1 VRQLAKSTQRSL
13 SRDSDHAMLLNRTCS
28 PGEEVMVRKLF
39 CSVAIL
45 IEIVA
50 ISLRTTFISACRDQP
65 HKAPNEP
72 RVCT

>member
-1 VRQLAKSTQRSL
+1 
-13 SRDSDHAMLLNRTCS
+13 MLLNRTCS